1 MQPASL
7 PSTLSITAVG
17 RHAVVPPGVAKAL
30 VNRRNDGERVGL
42 PRQIAR
48 HIAVGQPRDDLKLG
62 THEGAVPLGVVGNES
77 VDVIVDV
84 GVAARYP
91 ASSSL
96 CLGPTSFV
104 LGSSLSIS

>member
-62 THEGAVPLGVVGNES
+62 THEGR
-77 VDVIVDV
+77 VDLRRLVLPHAPDVRGASPVSRRGTARTDVDLT
-84 GVAARYP
+84 GAALNGARR
-91 ASSSL
+91 
-96 CLGPTSFV
+96 
-104 LGSSLSIS
+104 